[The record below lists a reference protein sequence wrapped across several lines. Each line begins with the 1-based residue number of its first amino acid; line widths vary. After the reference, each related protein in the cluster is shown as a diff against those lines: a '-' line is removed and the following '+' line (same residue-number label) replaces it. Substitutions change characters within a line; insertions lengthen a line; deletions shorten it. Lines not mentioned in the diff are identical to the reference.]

1 MQRTRLRPGTTR
13 VAMAAWALQS
23 LVAVLWVISSVV
35 DEASW
40 WIWPFG
46 LAWAGVALLE
56 THRVRRQGVV
66 VDDGGLQVLTGLSRS
81 TAVQWGEVADISA
94 EPDGGFVAH
103 LAVVRSDRSVL
114 ETALA
119 KGDERLR
126 ELWLSQRH
134 TV

>member
-13 VAMAAWALQS
+13 VATVAWALQS

-46 LAWAGVALLE
+46 LTWAGVALVQ
-56 THRVRRQGVV
+56 TYRVRRQGVV

-81 TAVQWGEVADISA
+81 TAVPWGEVADISA
-94 EPDGGFVAH
+94 EPDGDFVVH
-103 LAVVRSDRSVL
+103 LAVVRSDRSVV